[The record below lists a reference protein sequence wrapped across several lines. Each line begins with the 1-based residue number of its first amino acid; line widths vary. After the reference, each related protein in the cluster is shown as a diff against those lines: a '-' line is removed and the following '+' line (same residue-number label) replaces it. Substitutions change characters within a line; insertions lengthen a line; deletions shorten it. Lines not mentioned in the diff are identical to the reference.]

1 MITCRRPIQNLLSGR
16 IARLVLIQLQ
26 FVKKE
31 LLVAMQAI
39 DELFNANQV
48 NLQLLAVTPAVLS
61 VALVQ
66 ILLRTTLTTI
76 RSTTKG
82 RFVESTWAV
91 HKELRSGMR
100 ALEKLL
106 SLSSAYN
113 SVTGD
118 LTPSERGQMMSV
130 LYRLQNSLVLHSS
143 RFDDVSLRLLQE
155 DLREI
160 ASSRLSIAQQLA
172 LVDRVLRSYPFFQ
185 PTRKLWP
192 GSL

>member
-1 MITCRRPIQNLLSGR
+1 
-16 IARLVLIQLQ
+16 
-26 FVKKE
+26 
-31 LLVAMQAI
+31 MQAI

-61 VALVQ
+61 VALLQ

-76 RSTTKG
+76 RSSTKG

-118 LTPSERGQMMSV
+118 LTSSERGHMMSV
-130 LYRLQNSLVLHSS
+130 LYRLQNTLVLHSS

-160 ASSRLSIAQQLA
+160 ASSQLSVAQQLA
-172 LVDRVLRSYPFFQ
+172 LVDRILRSYPFFQ
-185 PTRKLWP
+185 PARKLWP

>member
-1 MITCRRPIQNLLSGR
+1 MNVRRPIQNLLSGR

-61 VALVQ
+61 VALLQ

-76 RSTTKG
+76 RSSTKG

-100 ALEKLL
+100 SLEKLL
-106 SLSSAYN
+106 SLSAAYN

-143 RFDDVSLRLLQE
+143 RFDDASLRLLQE

-160 ASSRLSIAQQLA
+160 ASSRLSVAQQLA

-185 PTRKLWP
+185 PTRKIWP